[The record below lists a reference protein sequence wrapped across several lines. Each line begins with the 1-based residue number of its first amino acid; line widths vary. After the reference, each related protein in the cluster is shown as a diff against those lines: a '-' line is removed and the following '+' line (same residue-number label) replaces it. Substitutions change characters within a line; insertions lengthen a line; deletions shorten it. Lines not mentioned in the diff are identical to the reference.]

1 MKKRILFYADTSFQL
16 LYSFIINE
24 LIFGDY
30 STFLIARANN
40 ERINKMAIELKSFK
54 NVWAFNRSKKSNYLT
69 RILEEKKNIDLI
81 VNILNTKK
89 PDILIVFKDNDP
101 ICKSLIDIASKNGT
115 KIILIQEGLALY
127 GNIKHK
133 TRKKIK
139 VLAKKIIQTM
149 LRYPII
155 NINQGEDPRIS
166 VMVVS
171 HMNSLSEKRKT
182 NKEIIEFPNIQP
194 PTFILEKFIN
204 ETKLDFNNLKH
215 IRLNK
220 TLIYF
225 GQPLSENE
233 FDKKNEK
240 MFLDELFKILST
252 SGYQIIVK
260 PHPSENMDKYS
271 IYPYCTLYTENYIPA
286 EILAFIV
293 KPVLVL
299 TPYSSVGL
307 NISTWYPTTIIY
319 LYKLLLDLNL
329 EIENEV
335 LLNNNNCHII
345 KDYDELSM
353 LLTNDFSLDETQ
365 IPNMEMAELLY
376 KDFVNK
382 IIN

>member
-30 STFLIARANN
+30 STFLIARAKN
-40 ERINKMAIELKSFK
+40 ERINKMAMELKSFK
-54 NVWAFNRSKKSNYLT
+54 NVWAFNRSKKSNYLIK
-69 RILEEKKNIDLI
+69 ILEEKKNIELI
-81 VNILNTKK
+81 INILNTKK
-89 PDILIVFKDNDP
+89 PDILFIFKDNDP

-139 VLAKKIIQTM
+139 VIVKKIIQTI
-149 LRYPII
+149 LRYPIV

-166 VMVVS
+166 VMVAS

-233 FDKKNEK
+233 FDEK
-240 MFLDELFKILST
+240 MFLDKLFKILSK

-271 IYPYCTLYTENYIPA
+271 ICSYCTLYTENYIPA

-293 KPVLVL
+293 KPDLVL

-307 NISTWYPTTIIY
+307 NISTWYPTTITY
-319 LYKLLLDLNL
+319 LYKLLIDLNL
-329 EIENEV
+329 EIEKEV
-335 LLNNNNCHII
+335 LLNNKNCHII
-345 KDYDELSM
+345 KDYNELSM
-353 LLTNDFSLDETQ
+353 LLADDFSWDEKQ
-365 IPNMEMAELLY
+365 IPNMAMAELIY
-376 KDFVNK
+376 KDFVK
-382 IIN
+382 KLIN